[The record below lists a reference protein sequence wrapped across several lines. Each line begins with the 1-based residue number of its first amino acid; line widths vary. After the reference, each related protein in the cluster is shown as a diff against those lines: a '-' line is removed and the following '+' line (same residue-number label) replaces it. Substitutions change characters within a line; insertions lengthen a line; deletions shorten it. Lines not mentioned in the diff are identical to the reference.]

1 MPTTLFSETVNSKT
15 VSLNSLTVGGVA
27 SQPYGMTALAN
38 ITSQAAAPGNVEYT
52 TPGTFSFI
60 VPAGVTSISAVAI
73 GAGASGG
80 YTWANSAGSGGALA
94 YANAIPVTPGQSI
107 SIVVPPRISAQQT
120 SAASAVVGSF
130 FSAQGGTHGATST
143 RAAPVSGSVAAMGGS
158 GGLCSQNGYG
168 GGGGAGGYTG
178 NGGDGSY
185 GPTGSSST
193 NGGQGSGGSAAG
205 GTGYQS
211 STYSFGGGGGVG
223 IYGQGSSGLNQT
235 NLPEG
240 NTWSYITSTNNGYG
254 GKGGSGGEQGSPN
267 SNSTQTFYG
276 RTTYH
281 GEGGCYGGGGAGG
294 GTSVSSTA
302 QFCSGAQGAVRI
314 MWGATKS
321 FPSNASLI
329 T

>member
-1 MPTTLFSETVNSKT
+1 MPTTLLSET

-38 ITSQAAAPGNVEYT
+38 ITSQAYAPGNVEYT
-52 TPGTFSFI
+52 TPGTFAFI

-73 GAGASGG
+73 GAGGGGG
-80 YTWANSAGSGGALA
+80 YTWANSGGGGGALA
-94 YANAIPVTPGQSI
+94 WANNIAVTPGQSI
-107 SIVVPPRISAQQT
+107 TITVPPEVSYNA
-120 SAASAVVGSF
+120 SGASAVVGSF
-130 FSAQGGTHGATST
+130 FSAQGGSYGATST
-143 RAAPVSGSVAAMGGS
+143 RAAPVAGSVVPSGGS

-185 GPTGSSST
+185 GAVGSNAT
-193 NGGQGSGGSAAG
+193 NGGQGVGGSAAG
-205 GTGYQS
+205 GYGYNS

-223 IYGQGSSGLNQT
+223 LYGQGTSGTNQT
-235 NLPEG
+235 SLPEG
-240 NTWSYITSTNNGYG
+240 NTWTYTYSTNAGYG

-267 SNSTQTFYG
+267 SNTSQTFYG

-281 GEGGCYGGGGAGG
+281 GEGGRYGGGGAGG
-294 GTSVSSTA
+294 GTSVSA
-302 QFCSGAQGAVRI
+302 NANFCKGAQGAVRI
-314 MWGATKS
+314 MWGTNKS

>member
-1 MPTTLFSETVNSKT
+1 MPTTLFSETVLSKT

-38 ITSQAAAPGNVEYT
+38 ITSQAFAPGNVEYT

-60 VPAGVTSISAVAI
+60 VPAGITSISAVAI
-73 GAGASGG
+73 GAGGGGHYSWAS
-80 YTWANSAGSGGALA
+80 SAGAGGALA
-94 YANAIPVTPGQSI
+94 WANNIAVTPGQSI
-107 SIVVPPRISAQQT
+107 TITVPPVVTVGNSG
-120 SAASAVVGSF
+120 AAAVVGSF
-130 FSAQGGTHGATST
+130 FSAQGGAAGATVT
-143 RAAPVSGSVAAMGGS
+143 RAAPVAGSVTPSGGS

-168 GGGGAGGYTG
+168 GGGGAGGYVSV
-178 NGGDGSY
+178 GGDGSY
-185 GPTGSSST
+185 GSTGMDAA

-211 STYSFGGGGGVG
+211 STYGFGGGGGVG

-235 NLPEG
+235 TLPEG
-240 NTWSYITSTNNGYG
+240 NTFSYITSTSNGYG

-267 SNSTQTFYG
+267 SNTSQTFYG
-276 RTTYH
+276 RLTYN
-281 GEGGCYGGGGAGG
+281 GEGGRYGGGGGG
-294 GTSVSSTA
+294 SGTSVSA
-302 QFCSGAQGAVRI
+302 NGNFCKGAQGAVRI
-314 MWGATKS
+314 MWGTTKS

>member
-1 MPTTLFSETVNSKT
+1 MAVLNSETMITTNLVT
-15 VSLNSLTVGGVA
+15 T
-27 SQPYGMTALAN
+27 GMTVNGTASTTSGMNALAD
-38 ITSQAAAPGNVEYT
+38 IISAPTPGEVLFN
-52 TPGTFSFI
+52 TPGTFTFI
-60 VPAGVTSISAVAI
+60 VPEGVTRISAVAV

-80 YTWANSAGSGGALA
+80 YTWANSAGAGGALA
-94 YANAIPVTPGQSI
+94 YANAIPVTPGQSF
-107 SIVVPPRISAQQT
+107 SITVPPRISAQQT

-143 RAAPVSGSVAAMGGS
+143 RAAPVSGSVTARGGS
-158 GGLCSQNGYG
+158 GGLCSTSGYG

-185 GPTGSSST
+185 GVTGSSST
-193 NGGQGSGGSAAG
+193 NGGNGSGGSAAG
-205 GTGYQS
+205 GYGYQS
-211 STYSFGGGGGVG
+211 STYSFGGGGGVDVFG
-223 IYGQGSSGLNQT
+223 TGLSGTNPSSMS
-235 NLPEG
+235 EG
-240 NTWSYITSTNNGYG
+240 NSWSYITSSNNGYG

-281 GEGGCYGGGGAGG
+281 GEGGRYGGGGAGG

-314 MWGATKS
+314 IWGPSRS
-321 FPSNASLI
+321 FPNFAS
-329 T
+329 